1 MARPTDYRQ
10 EYAEQ
15 AHKLCLLGFTD
26 KQLAVFLV

>member
-15 AHKLCLLGFTD
+15 ARKLCLFGFTD
-26 KQLAVFLV
+26 KLLIC